1 MATRFK
7 LFGRSEEAPVR
18 RRARGSGPVTTFL
31 AGLGFGSVIAYYL
44 DPRLGRQRRAR
55 AHDKAWHLQRAGGRE
70 VLAVEHDLANRA
82 RGWLARL
89 RTALEPED
97 VSDEVLHARVR
108 AALGRACSHASA
120 LEVSVERGSVKL
132 SGPVLER
139 EHHATLRQ
147 IGRVRGVRAIED
159 RLERHMHPAGVSGL
173 QGNRAKSVPTSA
185 SSSDESSG
193 VSSCGD
199 IMKRQAL
206 TVSEDDTIQ
215 LAAEKMALANVGF
228 LPVCDR
234 NGKVLG
240 AITDRD
246 IAIRAVAVGLSPATC
261 TVNHAMTRDVVACR
275 ADDDLAAA
283 ENLMAQRQVSRLL
296 VTDEDGTLKGVISLS
311 DVAQRE
317 PARRAAATLRAVS
330 AREAPRH

>member
-1 MATRFK
+1 
-7 LFGRSEEAPVR
+7 
-18 RRARGSGPVTTFL
+18 VTTFL
-31 AGLGFGSVIAYYL
+31 AGLGFGSMIAYYL

-55 AHDKAWHLQRAGGRE
+55 AHDKAWHFQRAGGRE
-70 VLAVEHDLANRA
+70 VLAIEHDLSNRA
-82 RGWLARL
+82 RGLLARL

-97 VSDEVLHARVR
+97 VSDEVLQARVR
-108 AALGRACSHASA
+108 AALGRACSHAAA
-120 LEVSVERGSVKL
+120 LEVFVERGNVKL
-132 SGPVLER
+132 NGPVLER
-139 EHHATLRQ
+139 EHHTILRQ

-159 RLERHMHPAGVSGL
+159 RLHRHMHPSGVPGL
-173 QGNRAKSVPTSA
+173 QGNRPRSAPAGA
-185 SSSDESSG
+185 SSDASSAA
-193 VSSCGD
+193 SSCGD

-206 TVSEDDTIQ
+206 TVFEDDTIQ

-234 NGKVLG
+234 SGKVLG

-246 IAIRAVAVGLSPATC
+246 IAIRAVAVGLSPGTC
-261 TVNHAMTRDVVACR
+261 TVNEAMTRDVVACR
-275 ADDDLAAA
+275 ADDDLAVA

-311 DVAQRE
+311 DVAQKE